1 MNTKNGCYQYV
12 NGPLLMGHMSN
23 ITERSQIMCSVLE
36 VTKSKMQNLKKI
48 AWCLKT
54 VKKLKAHLFGFDRLG

>member
-23 ITERSQIMCSVLE
+23 ITERSQIMCSALE
-36 VTKSKMQNLKKI
+36 VTKSKMQNLKKNRMVFKNSKD
-48 AWCLKT
+48 LKS
-54 VKKLKAHLFGFDRLG
+54 KSFWFR